1 LRMDLRESIEKKEIV
16 VVINHFADFETEKLK
31 D

>member
-1 LRMDLRESIEKKEIV
+1 MDLRESIEKKEIIV